1 MPSDIAWNL
10 VFCKKELPNIRNQA
24 YIRSSKN
31 KNFLVERQNLP
42 SARGGFVPERKVNRL
57 KKATY
62 FNMSLSREKI
72 NNHTLFLYD
81 KDPKVH

>member
-10 VFCKKELPNIRNQA
+10 VFCKKELPNIRNR
-24 YIRSSKN
+24 ICSSKN
-31 KNFLVERQNLP
+31 KKFLVERQNLP
-42 SARGGFVPERKVNRL
+42 SARGDFVPERKVNRL
-57 KKATY
+57 TKAIY